1 MNGGGARCGVEGGEG
16 ARRFVHRALRIDAQ
30 LGGGGEAGEGWRGV
44 GAVGQVGSRRRRRE
58 VGDGP
63 DAWGRSV
70 SERREGEGEAGRRW
84 LLGRKSELGLRPT
97 LVGGEK

>member
-1 MNGGGARCGVEGGEG
+1 MVVGLGAAWREGKGRGGSCTGHCALMRSSVE
-16 ARRFVHRALRIDAQ
+16 
-30 LGGGGEAGEGWRGV
+30 GGEAGEGWRGV

-84 LLGRKSELGLRPT
+84 LLGQKSELGSRPA